1 MYFSENPTGILD
13 LSLCKIPEKTRFH
26 PGDSGVTSLE
36 NSKVKNQNP
45 WRFYMNFLWNK
56 DKLKVFDNLK
66 KAKKCMMHYPFSGKT
81 WGLGFGL
88 RFFTSLY

>member
-1 MYFSENPTGILD
+1 MQEFGYSRKIQMGGERGGLRMYFSENPAGILD

-45 WRFYMNFLWNK
+45 WRFHMNFL
-56 DKLKVFDNLK
+56 
-66 KAKKCMMHYPFSGKT
+66 
-81 WGLGFGL
+81 
-88 RFFTSLY
+88 